1 MKSEEL
7 SEVDTR
13 ARVARGRARAL
24 CARTL
29 YRHERARALNSGE
42 DVSWPLPDIMVY
54 AYTAMH
60 VYSSTVHSVYAQYR
74 SELLR
79 RCQERYHVMS

>member
-42 DVSWPLPDIMVY
+42 DVS
-54 AYTAMH
+54 
-60 VYSSTVHSVYAQYR
+60 
-74 SELLR
+74 
-79 RCQERYHVMS
+79 